1 MVARVFEWLDKRV
14 GVREID
20 AVLISR
26 NVPKTDWWYTL
37 GFAALFTFVLMAT
50 SGMFLAVYYAPTPDH
65 AYDSVKYLTE
75 EVAFGRWVRGIHHYG
90 ASVMVVLVVMHMLQ
104 VFFYGAYK
112 YPREL
117 TWMTG
122 VVLLGLVLGLG
133 FTGYLLPWDQK
144 AYWATE
150 VGTKI
155 PETLPVFGEMTKVI
169 MRGGQTLGALTLTR
183 FYAIHMLMIPALMMV
198 FLGIHLYLVV
208 KIGITPLP
216 AELDAAYDRV
226 KEGK

>member
-1 MVARVFEWLDKRV
+1 
-14 GVREID
+14 
-20 AVLISR
+20 
-26 NVPKTDWWYTL
+26 
-37 GFAALFTFVLMAT
+37 
-50 SGMFLAVYYAPTPDH
+50 
-65 AYDSVKYLTE
+65 LTE

-155 PETLPVFGEMTKVI
+155 PETLPVFGEMSKVI